1 MGAEGGQIA
10 SEVCKT
16 FGVSSSSSSS
26 SNQSDI
32 HKSGKG
38 KNIDYLTESELKEKI
53 DYIKRVQIS
62 FLHEALLFHTK
73 KDE

>member
-38 KNIDYLTESELKEKI
+38 KNIDYLTESERL
-53 DYIKRVQIS
+53 Y
-62 FLHEALLFHTK
+62 K
-73 KDE
+73 KSPNPSNWW